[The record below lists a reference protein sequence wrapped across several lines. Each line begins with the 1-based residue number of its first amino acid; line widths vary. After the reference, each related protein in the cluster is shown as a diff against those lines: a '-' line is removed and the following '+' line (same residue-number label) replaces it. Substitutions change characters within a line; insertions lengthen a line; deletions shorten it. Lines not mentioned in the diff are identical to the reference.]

1 MKSEKEFNIAIV
13 DDDSFMQEM
22 ITDYF
27 QAHFPEAKITNFMSG
42 EDALNTDLNKY
53 QLILLDYY
61 LGKSN
66 KQNMDGL
73 EILKKFNLKYSNIP
87 VIVLSGQD
95 DPEIAGNILQHGAW
109 DYIIKNQDSF
119 KRLGFEVIRLMDRK
133 SMNSENNL
141 RNRIVNASLLIA
153 VILFAILLTDKFIN

>member
-13 DDDSFMQEM
+13 DDDAFMQEM

-27 QAHFPEAKITNFMSG
+27 QAHFPEASITSFKSG
-42 EDALNTDLNKY
+42 EEALSADLNNH
-53 QLILLDYY
+53 QLILLDYH

-73 EILKKFNLKYSNIP
+73 EILKRFNSKYSNIP
-87 VIVLSGQD
+87 VIILSGQD

-119 KRLGFEVIRLMDRK
+119 KRLGLEVIRLMDRK
-133 SMNSENNL
+133 SMITENNI
-141 RNRIVNASLLIA
+141 RTKIVNASMLISLILF
-153 VILFAILLTDKFIN
+153 VILLASKF